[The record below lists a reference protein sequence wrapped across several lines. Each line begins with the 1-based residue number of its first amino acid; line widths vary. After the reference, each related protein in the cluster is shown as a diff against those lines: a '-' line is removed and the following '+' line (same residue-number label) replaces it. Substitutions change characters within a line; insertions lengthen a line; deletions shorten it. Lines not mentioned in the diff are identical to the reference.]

1 MKITGCYI
9 VKNEENNIGKSIES
23 LRSSVDEII
32 VVDTGSTDDT
42 KKIALRCGAIVY
54 DYVWDNDF
62 SAPRNFALDKATGE
76 WIIFLDGDE
85 YFSKETARNI
95 RAVIQKYENSKRYG
109 CLLIHRYDIDVD
121 NSYEVLA
128 DTLMVRIFY
137 HNPHYRYE
145 GIIHEELLENGRPI
159 TELYVIEPEE
169 LKLIHTGYS
178 ASMSKEK
185 AERNLRLLLKELT
198 VTDNPGR
205 LYMYLADAYLGL
217 GDREK
222 AKYYA
227 QKDIAQGRRA
237 TTYASRS
244 YRILL
249 QLSLEE
255 GESLSNRLKLCW
267 NAVHDFPENPEF
279 RADLAECLAALEDY
293 AQAAT
298 EMELALDNYHNYK
311 GIEPMLFTAEQAEL
325 AQQRMQGWREK
336 MSKVDLVKIAE
347 LLRMLLLPLLLMN
360 DDEYNQA
367 NKEYENVLPK
377 GFYKV
382 LQRYHGDN
390 VLLQDDCA
398 REYLDI
404 LDMLIARKNT
414 EAMEK
419 LLAASGDFSA
429 AVRKDIVERLDKK
442 IAQEEFSREEV
453 LC

>member
-1 MKITGCYI
+1 MKISACYI
-9 VKNEENNIGKSIES
+9 VKNEGKNLTHS
-23 LRSSVDEII
+23 LKSLYKAVDEII
-32 VVDTGSTDDT
+32 IVDTGSTDNT
-42 KKIALRCGAIVY
+42 IQIAKKYGAKVY
-54 DYVWDNDF
+54 ACKWQDDF
-62 SAPRNFALDKATGE
+62 SAPRNFALAKASGG

-85 YFSKETARNI
+85 YFSVETAHNLRG
-95 RAVIQKYENSKRYG
+95 VIQKYDKSGRQG

-137 HNPHYRYE
+137 NNPHYRYE
-145 GIIHEELLENGRPI
+145 GIIHEELLENGKPI

-185 AERNLRLLLKELT
+185 AERNLRLLLKELMI
-198 VTDNPGR
+198 TDNPGR

-217 GDREK
+217 GDKEK

-255 GESLSNRLKLCW
+255 GESLSDRLKLCR

-298 EMELALDNYHNYK
+298 EMELALANYHNYK

-382 LQRYHGDN
+382 LQRYHGDK

-404 LDMLIARKNT
+404 LDMLILRKNT
-414 EAMEK
+414 DAMEK
-419 LLAASGDFSA
+419 LLASSGDFSA
-429 AVRKDIVERLDKK
+429 AVRKKIVERLDKK
-442 IAQEEFSREEV
+442 IAQEEFSQEEV